1 MSGEKTDI
9 QADICKYI
17 REEAER
23 YIRGLLN
30 KLRELQVN
38 LKSGRTYIVGGG
50 AVPVKK
56 QLQDC
61 GDLISSLNIID
72 DIKANALGYLTI
84 YHNSDEA

>member
-1 MSGEKTDI
+1 M
-9 QADICKYI
+9 
-17 REEAER
+17 
-23 YIRGLLN
+23 
-30 KLRELQVN
+30 QVN